1 MRKINYAIF
10 RFHCFSENLFKQ
22 TTDACA
28 GDKGNSEVEMN
39 LVEHKIAASLS
50 RQNRRSRFMLVVDGD
65 PNSLAYTSLLLQ
77 RFNYQIFK
85 ASTAEEALQMASV
98 ALPALIIIALPPK
111 GKSGFDFMQ
120 QLRDYPPTAVLPVI
134 AISDQD
140 DLAVKQRCFELGAVE
155 CLCRPIAPELLYRAV
170 QVAAEKTPRT
180 SMRIRTTQPVKV
192 TNMPLED
199 FEGAYALELSERGL
213 FLRTTR
219 NAVRNLRLS
228 LQVDLNGHRVLTEAA
243 VVYNC
248 PARTG
253 PYSEPGVGLQFVEI
267 SEKDQEHIRLFIVN
281 EVLRGIPPQ
290 NP

>member
-1 MRKINYAIF
+1 
-10 RFHCFSENLFKQ
+10 
-22 TTDACA
+22 
-28 GDKGNSEVEMN
+28 
-39 LVEHKIAASLS
+39 
-50 RQNRRSRFMLVVDGD
+50 MLVVDGD
-65 PNSLAYTSLLLQ
+65 PGSLSYTSMLLH

-85 ASTAEEALQMASV
+85 ASTGEEALQMAAV
-98 ALPALIIIALPPK
+98 ALPALIITSLTLK
-111 GKSGFDFMQ
+111 GMSGFDFMQ
-120 QLRDYPPTAVLPVI
+120 QLRDYPPTAALPVI
-134 AISDQD
+134 AVIDQD
-140 DLAVKQRCFELGAVE
+140 ELSVKQRCFELGAME
-155 CLCRPIAPELLYRAV
+155 CLSRPVSPELLYRAV

-180 SMRIRTTQPVKV
+180 SMRIRTTQPVKI

-228 LQVDLNGHRVLTEAA
+228 LQVDLNGHRVYTEAA

-253 PYSEPGVGLQFVEI
+253 PYSEPGVGLQFVQI
-267 SEKDQEHIRLFIVN
+267 SKNDQEHIRSFITN
-281 EVLRGIPPQ
+281 EVLRGISSQ